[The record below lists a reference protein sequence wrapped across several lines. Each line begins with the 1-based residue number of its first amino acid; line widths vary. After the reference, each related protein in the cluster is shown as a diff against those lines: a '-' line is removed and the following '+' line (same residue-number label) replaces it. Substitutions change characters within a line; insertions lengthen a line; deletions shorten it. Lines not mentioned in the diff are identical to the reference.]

1 MLPSVR
7 RVRNSCPRSGMS
19 LADTAY
25 SITYIHSSCPRLSR
39 APSSLFGPAE
49 PWPQADDRQIS
60 ARAPFAFGHG
70 PVEHSFRCIETEVR
84 AGGNLEPA
92 PGSQLYRE

>member
-1 MLPSVR
+1 
-7 RVRNSCPRSGMS
+7 
-19 LADTAY
+19 
-25 SITYIHSSCPRLSR
+25 LSR

-70 PVEHSFRCIETEVR
+70 PVEHSFRCIETEIR
-84 AGGNLEPA
+84 ADSRAPA
-92 PGSQLYRE
+92 AILNRLLGHNYIASISLV